1 MGEAIN
7 IIAHDESIKDWADF
21 NKVFAAP
28 WYDRLNGTGLGF
40 SVAMKLAI
48 YLNENTEVKNTLMDP
63 NKATACQ
70 KDALGLKDEF
80 MANGYETIKH
90 FANSFA
96 VGSLLATAYGL
107 TRDQGGL
114 FRDMLLGD
122 GDPLQRIAEM
132 TADFVGGKI
141 SDEFGEMLA
150 NSTPFWADKEYF
162 DEAWNKNKHKIK
174 ELWLSNFCRARD
186 NSLKCEC

>member
-7 IIAHDESIKDWADF
+7 IIAHDESIKDGADF

-28 WYDRLNGTGLGF
+28 WYDRLTGTGLGF
-40 SVAMKLAI
+40 SVAIELAK
-48 YLNENTEVKNTLMDP
+48 YLNQDTEVKNTQMDP

-80 MANGYETIKH
+80 MANGCETIKH
-90 FANSFA
+90 
-96 VGSLLATAYGL
+96 
-107 TRDQGGL
+107 
-114 FRDMLLGD
+114 FRDMLLGN
-122 GDPLQRIAEM
+122 GDSLQRIAEM
-132 TADFVGGKI
+132 TADFIGGKI

-150 NSTPFWADKEYF
+150 NSTPFWADKALF

>member
-7 IIAHDESIKDWADF
+7 IIAHDESIKDGADF

-28 WYDRLNGTGLGF
+28 WYDRLTGTGLGV
-40 SVAMKLAI
+40 SVAMELAI
-48 YLNENTEVKNTLMDP
+48 YLNKNTEVNNTLMDP

-107 TRDQGGL
+107 TLDQYGL
-114 FRDMLLGD
+114 FRDMLRGN
-122 GDPLQRIAEM
+122 GDPLQRIAENVLQM
-132 TADFVGGKI
+132 VF
-141 SDEFGEMLA
+141 SSSGEVRNKWLQS
-150 NSTPFWADKEYF
+150 NILSWTRYLFW
-162 DEAWNKNKHKIK
+162 
-174 ELWLSNFCRARD
+174 
-186 NSLKCEC
+186 